1 MSIVMKEERRNML
14 VEVLSHVLTR
24 LCELNDRCVITHPA
38 VTRFQAITAPHV
50 TIKSYLK
57 RIVKYSNCSEQ
68 CFVLA
73 LIYIDRLN
81 RINEGF
87 KVNSLNVHRLII
99 TSIMLGAKF
108 FDDKYY
114 NNAYFGKVGGVTCKE
129 INLLEIEFVFMI
141 NFNLYV
147 ESGLYEDY
155 KKRLENHA
163 QRLNCVGYQLQN
175 QSTEIKE
182 SVFVPRVATSLQT
195 AVERTQEFKKPAKKW
210 SALTVSPSLREPLLD
225 NNQKVVRSKS
235 RAPKSVV
242 NRVKPRC
249 TPLSP
254 NFLKTLRRLQMKT
267 K

>member
-1 MSIVMKEERRNML
+1 MSTKTKEEKRNML

-24 LCELNDRCVITHPA
+24 LCELNDRFVINHPA
-38 VTRFQAITAPHV
+38 VTRFQAIRPPHV

-68 CFVLA
+68 CFILA

-81 RINEGF
+81 RISERF

-114 NNAYFGKVGGVTCKE
+114 NNAYFGKVGGVSCKE

-147 ESGLYEDY
+147 ERGLYEDY
-155 KKRLENHA
+155 RKRLENQA

-175 QSTEIKE
+175 QIVE
-182 SVFVPRVATSLQT
+182 SKSSVNRPMAATINQT
-195 AVERTQEFKKPAKKW
+195 VVERTQQLEKPVKMW
-210 SALTVSPSLREPLLD
+210 SKFTVSPCLREPLLEST
-225 NNQKVVRSKS
+225 QKALRATSQAS
-235 RAPKSVV
+235 RPVGK
-242 NRVKPRC
+242 RVKPRC
-249 TPLSP
+249 APLSP
-254 NFLKTLRRLQMKT
+254 KFLKTLRRIQMKT